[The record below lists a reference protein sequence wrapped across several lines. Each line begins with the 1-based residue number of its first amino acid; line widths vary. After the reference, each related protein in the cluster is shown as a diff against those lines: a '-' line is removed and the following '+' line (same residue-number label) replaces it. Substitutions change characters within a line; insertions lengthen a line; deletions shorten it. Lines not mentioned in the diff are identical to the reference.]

1 MLLHTAT
8 VTERAVEWD
17 VREVV
22 RGGINSDYARI
33 VLDDE
38 YAECDRVVA
47 VFAHRGSDRPTRVI
61 CEGGEPFAMPSALMA
76 DTGVIRTC
84 IVGYVGDS
92 ARVVSAMERAPLCVV
107 ENGCEIDDDPP
118 QDVAPDLWAQLMDEV
133 RRANETA
140 QSVRDDADAGKFN
153 GATGPAGPAGETGPQ
168 GPQGPK
174 GDTGETGA
182 VGPAGPAGPQGI
194 QGPKGERGETGATG
208 AVGPKGDKGDKG
220 ETGPQG
226 IQGPKGD
233 TGAQGETGPQG
244 PKGDKGDRG
253 EPGTSN
259 VDKITNTEIEDICK

>member
-17 VREVV
+17 AREVV

-61 CEGGEPFAMPSALMA
+61 CESGEPFAMPSALMA

-84 IVGYVGDS
+84 IVGYIGDS

-133 RRANETA
+133 CRANETA

-168 GPQGPK
+168 GPK
-174 GDTGETGA
+174 GDKGETGA

-208 AVGPKGDKGDKG
+208 A
-220 ETGPQG
+220 TGPA
-226 IQGPKGD
+226 GP
-233 TGAQGETGPQG
+233 AGETGPQG